1 MVLNLKKIVMKMFR
15 QILALTAI
23 VASCKAL
30 PKFETEDKGFV
41 PSKGDFFET
50 NGDQLAMESRPGNQ
64 TADATGERPAR
75 YGFPTYSTD
84 VQVSSRKLKKEK
96 KIFCSFVFCRIILRT

>member
-1 MVLNLKKIVMKMFR
+1 MFC

-23 VASCKAL
+23 VVSCKAL

-41 PSKGDFFET
+41 PSKGDYFEI
-50 NGDQLAMESRPGNQ
+50 NGDQLAMESRPANQ
-64 TADATGERPAR
+64 TTDATAERPAR

-84 VQVSSRKLKKEK
+84 VQVSLAFWYFTCKKKRRKCKSKL
-96 KIFCSFVFCRIILRT
+96 FMF